1 MENTLDRMVER
12 IYQEGIGRAEERAAA
27 IVADAEKQAAE
38 ILARAKAEAAQI
50 VSAAEQQAA
59 VVKRTTQAELSGL
72 AQHTLSQ
79 LKHDI
84 RALLVQRTVGDPLKT
99 ALSDV
104 QFIKDLFLKLA
115 ANVPAQAF
123 VVTVPEAMRAELTGQ
138 LTGALQAKL
147 PGLEIR
153 GAERKSGFV
162 VAAAGAGYEIEFSE
176 ASLSE
181 FLAPYMKKATAQLFA
196 VQNG

>member
-38 ILARAKAEAAQI
+38 ILARAKAEAAEI

-59 VVKRTTQAELSGL
+59 AVKRSTQAELSVL

-84 RALLVQRTVGDPLKT
+84 RRLLVQRTVGEPLKA
-99 ALSDV
+99 ALSDL
-104 QFIKDLFLKLA
+104 QFIKELFLKLA
-115 ANVPAQAF
+115 ANAPAQPF
-123 VVTVPEAMRAELTGQ
+123 VVTVPEKLREELTSQ
-138 LTGALQAKL
+138 LAGAMQGKL

-162 VAAAGAGYEIEFSE
+162 VAAAGYEIEFSE
-176 ASLSE
+176 ASLTE

-196 VQNG
+196 AQNG

>member
-12 IYQEGIGRAEERAAA
+12 IYQEGIGRAEDRAAS
-27 IVADAEKQAAE
+27 IVADAEKQATE
-38 ILARAKAEAAQI
+38 ILVRAKAEAVQTI
-50 VSAAEQQAA
+50 SAAEQQAA
-59 VVKRTTQAELSGL
+59 GIKRSTQAELSGL

-84 RALLVQRTVGDPLKT
+84 RALLVQRTVGEPLKT

-115 ANVPAQAF
+115 ANATGQAF
-123 VVTVPEAMRAELTGQ
+123 VVTVPETLREELASQ
-138 LTGALQAKL
+138 LTGAVQAKL

-176 ASLSE
+176 ATLSE
-181 FLAPYMKKATAQLFA
+181 FLAPYMRKTTAQLFA
-196 VQNG
+196 AQNG

>member
-27 IVADAEKQAAE
+27 IIADAQKQAAE
-38 ILARAKAEAAQI
+38 LLDRARNEAAQI
-50 VSAAEQQAA
+50 VSNATVEATA
-59 VVKRTTQAELSGL
+59 VRRSTQAELSGM
-72 AQHTLSQ
+72 AQRTLSQ

-84 RALLVQRTVGDPLKT
+84 RSLLVQRAAGEPLKH

-104 QFIKDLFLKLA
+104 QFIKDLFLRLA
-115 ANVPAQAF
+115 ANAPAEAF
-123 VVTVPEAMRAELTGQ
+123 IVTVPAMMRAEIADQ
-138 LTGALQAKL
+138 LAAALQAKL

-153 GAERKSGFV
+153 GGERKSGFV
-162 VAAAGAGYEIEFSE
+162 VAAAGGGYEIEFSE
-176 ASLSE
+176 ASLIE

-196 VQNG
+196 AQNG

>member
-12 IYQEGIGRAEERAAA
+12 IYQEGIGRAEDRAAS
-27 IVADAEKQAAE
+27 IVAEAEKQAAE
-38 ILARAKAEAAQI
+38 TLSRAKAEAAQI
-50 VSAAEQQAA
+50 ISAAEQQAA
-59 VVKRTTQAELSGL
+59 GIKRSTQAELSGL
-72 AQHTLSQ
+72 AQHALSQ

-84 RALLVQRTVGDPLKT
+84 RALLAKRTLGEPLKT

-115 ANVPAQAF
+115 ANAPAQAF
-123 VVTVPEAMRAELTGQ
+123 VVTVPETMRAELSAQ
-138 LTGALQAKL
+138 LATALQAKL

-176 ASLSE
+176 AALSE
-181 FLAPYMKKATAQLFA
+181 FLAPYMKKATAELFA
-196 VQNG
+196 AQQG